1 MKITNLYAREILD
14 SRGNPTVE
22 CELTTEN
29 FTVRASV
36 PSGAS
41 TGTNEALELRDGDS
55 RYHGKGVTKAVNNV
69 NTIIKN
75 ALIGKELNQK
85 VLDNLLLELDGTKN
99 KTNLG
104 ANAILSVSLCI
115 MKAIA
120 KSQNKD
126 IYELFDGPYTMPYP
140 MMNIINGGVHAT
152 SSLEIQEFMIVPN
165 QSTFKERLRCGAEV
179 FQTLKSILKQNGFS
193 TSVGDEGGFA
203 PTFKTIE
210 EALDYI
216 MLAIKESGYIPGKD
230 VNLALD
236 AAASEFYKDGKYTI
250 NKKELTKEELINYYI
265 KLTETYPII
274 SIEDAFSEDDIDS
287 IKKLTEL
294 IGNKIMLV
302 GDDYFVTN
310 IEYSNDSF
318 QLERIAHS
326 TLKTSI
332 KVDLINLFSAK
343 FVENKIKYLSDLA
356 FDFFDLTSI
365 FSRYNVQPKDV
376 EYWDNILITELS
388 KSMIG
393 WNEMQRNSCIN
404 MIVQA
409 IPSKMPLH
417 LPLYNHYATL
427 IERSLKNVK

>member
-115 MKAIA
+115 MKALA
-120 KSQNKD
+120 KSQSKN

-216 MLAIKESGYIPGKD
+216 ILAIKESGYIPGKD

-274 SIEDAFSEDDIDS
+274 SIEDAFSEEDIDS

-310 IEYSNDSF
+310 IEYLQKGITEKYNNAILLKANQIGTITEMLETIKLAKNSGFKTIISHRSGETEDTFISQMAVGLNLGYIKTGS
-318 QLERIAHS
+318 LCRGERIAKYNE
-326 TLKTSI
+326 LLRI
-332 KVDLINLFSAK
+332 EEKV
-343 FVENKIKYLSDLA
+343 
-356 FDFFDLTSI
+356 
-365 FSRYNVQPKDV
+365 
-376 EYWDNILITELS
+376 
-388 KSMIG
+388 G
-393 WNEMQRNSCIN
+393 
-404 MIVQA
+404 
-409 IPSKMPLH
+409 H
-417 LPLYNHYATL
+417 
-427 IERSLKNVK
+427 

>member
-41 TGTNEALELRDGDS
+41 TGSNEALELRDGDS

-310 IEYSNDSF
+310 IEYLQKGITEKYNNAILLKANQIGTITEMLETIKLAKNSDFKTIISHRSGETEDTFISQIAVGLNLGYIKTGS
-318 QLERIAHS
+318 LCRGERIAKYNE
-326 TLKTSI
+326 LLRI
-332 KVDLINLFSAK
+332 EEKV
-343 FVENKIKYLSDLA
+343 
-356 FDFFDLTSI
+356 
-365 FSRYNVQPKDV
+365 
-376 EYWDNILITELS
+376 
-388 KSMIG
+388 G
-393 WNEMQRNSCIN
+393 
-404 MIVQA
+404 
-409 IPSKMPLH
+409 H
-417 LPLYNHYATL
+417 
-427 IERSLKNVK
+427 

>member
-55 RYHGKGVTKAVNNV
+55 RYYGKGVTKAVNNV

-274 SIEDAFSEDDIDS
+274 SIEDAFSEEDIDS

-310 IEYSNDSF
+310 IEYLQKGITEKYNNAILLKANQIGTITEMLETIKLAKNSGFKTIISHRSGETEDTFISQMAVGLNLGYIKTGS
-318 QLERIAHS
+318 LCRGERIAKYNE
-326 TLKTSI
+326 LLRI
-332 KVDLINLFSAK
+332 EEKV
-343 FVENKIKYLSDLA
+343 
-356 FDFFDLTSI
+356 
-365 FSRYNVQPKDV
+365 
-376 EYWDNILITELS
+376 
-388 KSMIG
+388 G
-393 WNEMQRNSCIN
+393 
-404 MIVQA
+404 
-409 IPSKMPLH
+409 H
-417 LPLYNHYATL
+417 
-427 IERSLKNVK
+427 

>member
-85 VLDNLLLELDGTKN
+85 ILDNLLLELDGTKN

-115 MKAIA
+115 MKALA
-120 KSQNKD
+120 KSQSKD

-236 AAASEFYKDGKYTI
+236 AAASEFYKEGKYTI

-310 IEYSNDSF
+310 IEYLQKGITEKYNNAILLKANQIGTITEMLETIKLAKNSGFKTIISHRSGETEDTFISQMAVGLNLGYIKTGS
-318 QLERIAHS
+318 LCRGERIAKYNE
-326 TLKTSI
+326 LLRI
-332 KVDLINLFSAK
+332 EEKV
-343 FVENKIKYLSDLA
+343 
-356 FDFFDLTSI
+356 
-365 FSRYNVQPKDV
+365 
-376 EYWDNILITELS
+376 
-388 KSMIG
+388 G
-393 WNEMQRNSCIN
+393 
-404 MIVQA
+404 
-409 IPSKMPLH
+409 H
-417 LPLYNHYATL
+417 
-427 IERSLKNVK
+427 

>member
-41 TGTNEALELRDGDS
+41 TGSNEALELRDGDS

-115 MKAIA
+115 MKALA

-265 KLTETYPII
+265 TLTETYPII

-310 IEYSNDSF
+310 IEYLQKGITEKYNNAILLKANQIGTITEMLETIKLAKNAGFKTIISHRSGETEDTFISQMAVGLNLGYIKTGS
-318 QLERIAHS
+318 LCRGERIAKYNE
-326 TLKTSI
+326 LLRI
-332 KVDLINLFSAK
+332 EEKV
-343 FVENKIKYLSDLA
+343 
-356 FDFFDLTSI
+356 
-365 FSRYNVQPKDV
+365 
-376 EYWDNILITELS
+376 
-388 KSMIG
+388 G
-393 WNEMQRNSCIN
+393 
-404 MIVQA
+404 
-409 IPSKMPLH
+409 H
-417 LPLYNHYATL
+417 
-427 IERSLKNVK
+427 

>member
-22 CELTTEN
+22 CELTTES

-310 IEYSNDSF
+310 IEYLQKGITEKYNNAILLKANQIGTITEMLETIKLAKNAGFKTIISHRSGETEDTFISQMAVGLNLGYIKTGS
-318 QLERIAHS
+318 LCRGERIAKYNE
-326 TLKTSI
+326 LLRI
-332 KVDLINLFSAK
+332 EEKV
-343 FVENKIKYLSDLA
+343 
-356 FDFFDLTSI
+356 
-365 FSRYNVQPKDV
+365 
-376 EYWDNILITELS
+376 
-388 KSMIG
+388 G
-393 WNEMQRNSCIN
+393 
-404 MIVQA
+404 
-409 IPSKMPLH
+409 H
-417 LPLYNHYATL
+417 
-427 IERSLKNVK
+427 

>member
-41 TGTNEALELRDGDS
+41 TGSNEALELRDGDS

-140 MMNIINGGVHAT
+140 MMNIINGGVHAA

-310 IEYSNDSF
+310 IEYLQKGITEKYNNAILLKANQIGTITEMLETIKLAKNSGFKTIISHRSGETEDTFISQMAVGLNLGYIKTGS
-318 QLERIAHS
+318 LCRGERIAKYNE
-326 TLKTSI
+326 LLRI
-332 KVDLINLFSAK
+332 EEKV
-343 FVENKIKYLSDLA
+343 
-356 FDFFDLTSI
+356 
-365 FSRYNVQPKDV
+365 
-376 EYWDNILITELS
+376 
-388 KSMIG
+388 G
-393 WNEMQRNSCIN
+393 
-404 MIVQA
+404 
-409 IPSKMPLH
+409 H
-417 LPLYNHYATL
+417 
-427 IERSLKNVK
+427 

>member
-85 VLDNLLLELDGTKN
+85 VLDNLLLELDGSKN

-165 QSTFKERLRCGAEV
+165 QSTFKERLRCGAEI

-216 MLAIKESGYIPGKD
+216 ILAIKESGYIPGKD

-236 AAASEFYKDGKYTI
+236 AAASEFYKEGKYTI

-310 IEYSNDSF
+310 IEYLQKGITEKYNNAILLKANQIGTITEMLETIKLAKNSGFKTIISHRSGETEDTFISQMAVGLNLGYIKTGS
-318 QLERIAHS
+318 LCRGERIAKYNE
-326 TLKTSI
+326 LLRI
-332 KVDLINLFSAK
+332 EEKV
-343 FVENKIKYLSDLA
+343 
-356 FDFFDLTSI
+356 
-365 FSRYNVQPKDV
+365 
-376 EYWDNILITELS
+376 
-388 KSMIG
+388 G
-393 WNEMQRNSCIN
+393 
-404 MIVQA
+404 
-409 IPSKMPLH
+409 H
-417 LPLYNHYATL
+417 
-427 IERSLKNVK
+427 

>member
-41 TGTNEALELRDGDS
+41 TGSNEALELRDGDS

-115 MKAIA
+115 MKALA

-274 SIEDAFSEDDIDS
+274 SIEDAFSEEDIDS

-310 IEYSNDSF
+310 IEYLQKGITEKYNNAILLKANQIGTITEMLETIKLAKNSGFKTIISHRSGETEDTFISQMAVGLNLGYIKTGS
-318 QLERIAHS
+318 LCRGERIAKYNE
-326 TLKTSI
+326 LLRI
-332 KVDLINLFSAK
+332 EEKV
-343 FVENKIKYLSDLA
+343 
-356 FDFFDLTSI
+356 
-365 FSRYNVQPKDV
+365 
-376 EYWDNILITELS
+376 
-388 KSMIG
+388 G
-393 WNEMQRNSCIN
+393 
-404 MIVQA
+404 
-409 IPSKMPLH
+409 H
-417 LPLYNHYATL
+417 
-427 IERSLKNVK
+427 

>member
-85 VLDNLLLELDGTKN
+85 ILDNLLLELDGTKN

-216 MLAIKESGYIPGKD
+216 ILAIKESGYIPGKD

-236 AAASEFYKDGKYTI
+236 AAASEFYKEGKYTI
-250 NKKELTKEELINYYI
+250 NKKELTKEEVINYYI

-310 IEYSNDSF
+310 IEYLQKGITEKYNNAILLKANQIGTITEMLETIKLAKNSGFKTIISHRSGETEDTFISQMAVGLNLGYIKTGS
-318 QLERIAHS
+318 LCRGERIAKYNE
-326 TLKTSI
+326 LLRI
-332 KVDLINLFSAK
+332 EEKV
-343 FVENKIKYLSDLA
+343 
-356 FDFFDLTSI
+356 
-365 FSRYNVQPKDV
+365 
-376 EYWDNILITELS
+376 
-388 KSMIG
+388 G
-393 WNEMQRNSCIN
+393 
-404 MIVQA
+404 
-409 IPSKMPLH
+409 H
-417 LPLYNHYATL
+417 
-427 IERSLKNVK
+427 

>member
-55 RYHGKGVTKAVNNV
+55 RYHGKGVNKAVNNV

-216 MLAIKESGYIPGKD
+216 ILAIKESGYIPGKD

-236 AAASEFYKDGKYTI
+236 AAASEFYKEGKYTI

-310 IEYSNDSF
+310 IEYLQKGITEKYNNAILLKANQIGTITEMLETIKLAKNSGFKTIISHRSGETEDTFISQMAVGLNLGYIKTGS
-318 QLERIAHS
+318 LCRGERIAKYNE
-326 TLKTSI
+326 LLRI
-332 KVDLINLFSAK
+332 EEKV
-343 FVENKIKYLSDLA
+343 
-356 FDFFDLTSI
+356 
-365 FSRYNVQPKDV
+365 
-376 EYWDNILITELS
+376 
-388 KSMIG
+388 G
-393 WNEMQRNSCIN
+393 
-404 MIVQA
+404 
-409 IPSKMPLH
+409 H
-417 LPLYNHYATL
+417 
-427 IERSLKNVK
+427 

>member
-216 MLAIKESGYIPGKD
+216 ILAIKESGYVPGKD

-310 IEYSNDSF
+310 IEYLQKGITEKYNNAILLKANQIGTITEMLETIKLAKNSGFKTIISHRSGETEDTFISQMAVGLNLGYIKTGS
-318 QLERIAHS
+318 LCRGERIAKYNE
-326 TLKTSI
+326 LLRI
-332 KVDLINLFSAK
+332 EEKV
-343 FVENKIKYLSDLA
+343 
-356 FDFFDLTSI
+356 
-365 FSRYNVQPKDV
+365 
-376 EYWDNILITELS
+376 
-388 KSMIG
+388 G
-393 WNEMQRNSCIN
+393 
-404 MIVQA
+404 
-409 IPSKMPLH
+409 H
-417 LPLYNHYATL
+417 
-427 IERSLKNVK
+427 

>member
-115 MKAIA
+115 MKALA

-216 MLAIKESGYIPGKD
+216 ILAIKESGYIPGKD

-265 KLTETYPII
+265 KLTETYPIV
-274 SIEDAFSEDDIDS
+274 SIEDAFSEEDIDS

-310 IEYSNDSF
+310 IEYLQKGITEKYNNAILLKANQIGTITEMLETIKLAKNSGFKTIISHRSGETEDTFISQMAVGLNLGYIKTGS
-318 QLERIAHS
+318 LCRGERIAKYNE
-326 TLKTSI
+326 LLRI
-332 KVDLINLFSAK
+332 EEKV
-343 FVENKIKYLSDLA
+343 
-356 FDFFDLTSI
+356 
-365 FSRYNVQPKDV
+365 
-376 EYWDNILITELS
+376 
-388 KSMIG
+388 G
-393 WNEMQRNSCIN
+393 
-404 MIVQA
+404 
-409 IPSKMPLH
+409 H
-417 LPLYNHYATL
+417 
-427 IERSLKNVK
+427 

>member
-41 TGTNEALELRDGDS
+41 TGSNEALELRDGDS

-115 MKAIA
+115 MKALA
-120 KSQNKD
+120 KSQSKN

-274 SIEDAFSEDDIDS
+274 SIEDAFSEEDIDS

-310 IEYSNDSF
+310 IEYLQKGITEKYNNAILLKANQIGTITEMLETIKLAKNSGFKTIISHRSGETEDTFISQMAVGLNLGYIKTGS
-318 QLERIAHS
+318 LCRGERIAKYNE
-326 TLKTSI
+326 LLRI
-332 KVDLINLFSAK
+332 EEKV
-343 FVENKIKYLSDLA
+343 
-356 FDFFDLTSI
+356 
-365 FSRYNVQPKDV
+365 
-376 EYWDNILITELS
+376 
-388 KSMIG
+388 G
-393 WNEMQRNSCIN
+393 
-404 MIVQA
+404 
-409 IPSKMPLH
+409 H
-417 LPLYNHYATL
+417 
-427 IERSLKNVK
+427 

>member
-115 MKAIA
+115 MKALA
-120 KSQNKD
+120 KSQSKD

-236 AAASEFYKDGKYTI
+236 AAASEFYKEGKYTI

-274 SIEDAFSEDDIDS
+274 SIEDAFSEEDIDS

-310 IEYSNDSF
+310 IEYLQKGITEKYNNAILLKANQIGTITEMLETIKLAKNAGFKTIISHRSGETEDTFISQMAVGLNLGYIKTGS
-318 QLERIAHS
+318 LCRGERIAKYNE
-326 TLKTSI
+326 LLRI
-332 KVDLINLFSAK
+332 EEKV
-343 FVENKIKYLSDLA
+343 
-356 FDFFDLTSI
+356 
-365 FSRYNVQPKDV
+365 
-376 EYWDNILITELS
+376 
-388 KSMIG
+388 G
-393 WNEMQRNSCIN
+393 
-404 MIVQA
+404 
-409 IPSKMPLH
+409 H
-417 LPLYNHYATL
+417 
-427 IERSLKNVK
+427 

>member
-179 FQTLKSILKQNGFS
+179 FQALKSILKQNGFS

-265 KLTETYPII
+265 TLTETYPII

-310 IEYSNDSF
+310 IEYLQKGITEKYNNAILLKANQIGTITEMLETIKLAKNSGFKTIISHRSGETEDTFISQMAVGLNLGYIKTGS
-318 QLERIAHS
+318 LCRGERIAKYNE
-326 TLKTSI
+326 LLRI
-332 KVDLINLFSAK
+332 EEKV
-343 FVENKIKYLSDLA
+343 
-356 FDFFDLTSI
+356 
-365 FSRYNVQPKDV
+365 
-376 EYWDNILITELS
+376 
-388 KSMIG
+388 G
-393 WNEMQRNSCIN
+393 
-404 MIVQA
+404 
-409 IPSKMPLH
+409 H
-417 LPLYNHYATL
+417 
-427 IERSLKNVK
+427 

>member
-75 ALIGKELNQK
+75 TLIGKELNQK
-85 VLDNLLLELDGTKN
+85 ILDNLLLELDGTKN

-179 FQTLKSILKQNGFS
+179 FQTLKSILKQNSFS

-310 IEYSNDSF
+310 IEYLQKGITEKYNNAILLKANQIGTITEMLETIKLAKNSGFKTIISHRSGETEDTFISQMAVGLNLGYIKTGS
-318 QLERIAHS
+318 LCRGERIAKYNE
-326 TLKTSI
+326 LLRI
-332 KVDLINLFSAK
+332 EEKV
-343 FVENKIKYLSDLA
+343 
-356 FDFFDLTSI
+356 
-365 FSRYNVQPKDV
+365 
-376 EYWDNILITELS
+376 
-388 KSMIG
+388 G
-393 WNEMQRNSCIN
+393 
-404 MIVQA
+404 
-409 IPSKMPLH
+409 H
-417 LPLYNHYATL
+417 
-427 IERSLKNVK
+427 

>member
-85 VLDNLLLELDGTKN
+85 VLDDLLLELDGTKN

-230 VNLALD
+230 INLALD

-274 SIEDAFSEDDIDS
+274 SIEDAFSEDDLDS

-310 IEYSNDSF
+310 IEYLQKGITEKYNNAILLKANQIGTITEMLETIKLAKNSGFKTIISHRSGETEDTFISQMAVGLNLGYIKTGS
-318 QLERIAHS
+318 LCRGERIAKYNE
-326 TLKTSI
+326 LLRI
-332 KVDLINLFSAK
+332 EEKV
-343 FVENKIKYLSDLA
+343 
-356 FDFFDLTSI
+356 
-365 FSRYNVQPKDV
+365 
-376 EYWDNILITELS
+376 
-388 KSMIG
+388 G
-393 WNEMQRNSCIN
+393 
-404 MIVQA
+404 
-409 IPSKMPLH
+409 H
-417 LPLYNHYATL
+417 
-427 IERSLKNVK
+427 

>member
-41 TGTNEALELRDGDS
+41 TGSNEALELRDGDS

-216 MLAIKESGYIPGKD
+216 MLAIKESGYVPGKD

-310 IEYSNDSF
+310 IEYLQKGITEKYNNAILLKANQIGTITEMLETIKLAKNSGFKTIISHRSGETEDTFISQMAVGLNLGYIKTGS
-318 QLERIAHS
+318 LCRGERIAKYNE
-326 TLKTSI
+326 LLRI
-332 KVDLINLFSAK
+332 EEKV
-343 FVENKIKYLSDLA
+343 
-356 FDFFDLTSI
+356 
-365 FSRYNVQPKDV
+365 
-376 EYWDNILITELS
+376 
-388 KSMIG
+388 G
-393 WNEMQRNSCIN
+393 
-404 MIVQA
+404 
-409 IPSKMPLH
+409 H
-417 LPLYNHYATL
+417 
-427 IERSLKNVK
+427 

>member
-99 KTNLG
+99 KTSLG

-294 IGNKIMLV
+294 IGNKTMLV

-310 IEYSNDSF
+310 IEYLQKGITEKYNNAILLKANQIGTITEMLETIKLAKNSGFKTIISHRSGETEDTFISQMAVGLNLGYIKTGS
-318 QLERIAHS
+318 LCRGERIAKYNE
-326 TLKTSI
+326 LLRI
-332 KVDLINLFSAK
+332 EEKV
-343 FVENKIKYLSDLA
+343 
-356 FDFFDLTSI
+356 
-365 FSRYNVQPKDV
+365 
-376 EYWDNILITELS
+376 
-388 KSMIG
+388 G
-393 WNEMQRNSCIN
+393 
-404 MIVQA
+404 
-409 IPSKMPLH
+409 H
-417 LPLYNHYATL
+417 
-427 IERSLKNVK
+427 

>member
-85 VLDNLLLELDGTKN
+85 ILDNLLLELDGTKN

-310 IEYSNDSF
+310 IEYLQKGITEKYNNAILLKANQIGTITEMLETIKLAKNSGFKTIISHRSGETEDIFISQMAVGLNLGYIKTGS
-318 QLERIAHS
+318 LCRGERIAKYNE
-326 TLKTSI
+326 LLRI
-332 KVDLINLFSAK
+332 EEKV
-343 FVENKIKYLSDLA
+343 
-356 FDFFDLTSI
+356 
-365 FSRYNVQPKDV
+365 
-376 EYWDNILITELS
+376 
-388 KSMIG
+388 G
-393 WNEMQRNSCIN
+393 
-404 MIVQA
+404 
-409 IPSKMPLH
+409 H
-417 LPLYNHYATL
+417 
-427 IERSLKNVK
+427 

>member
-41 TGTNEALELRDGDS
+41 TGSNEALELRDGDS

-310 IEYSNDSF
+310 IEYLQKGITEKYNNAILLKANQIGTITEMLETIKLAKNTGFKTIISHRSGETEDTFISQMAVGLNLGYIKTGS
-318 QLERIAHS
+318 LCRGERIAKYNE
-326 TLKTSI
+326 LLRI
-332 KVDLINLFSAK
+332 EEKV
-343 FVENKIKYLSDLA
+343 
-356 FDFFDLTSI
+356 
-365 FSRYNVQPKDV
+365 
-376 EYWDNILITELS
+376 
-388 KSMIG
+388 G
-393 WNEMQRNSCIN
+393 
-404 MIVQA
+404 
-409 IPSKMPLH
+409 H
-417 LPLYNHYATL
+417 
-427 IERSLKNVK
+427 

>member
-75 ALIGKELNQK
+75 TIIGKELNQK

-165 QSTFKERLRCGAEV
+165 QSTFKERLRCGAEI
-179 FQTLKSILKQNGFS
+179 FQTLKNILKQNGFS

-216 MLAIKESGYIPGKD
+216 ILAIKESGYIPGKD

-236 AAASEFYKDGKYTI
+236 AAASEFYKEGKYTI

-310 IEYSNDSF
+310 IEYLQKGITEKYNNAILLKANQIGTITEMLETIKLAKNSGFKTIISHRSGETEDTFISQMAVGLNLGYIKTGS
-318 QLERIAHS
+318 LCRGERIAKYNE
-326 TLKTSI
+326 LLRI
-332 KVDLINLFSAK
+332 EEKV
-343 FVENKIKYLSDLA
+343 
-356 FDFFDLTSI
+356 
-365 FSRYNVQPKDV
+365 
-376 EYWDNILITELS
+376 
-388 KSMIG
+388 G
-393 WNEMQRNSCIN
+393 
-404 MIVQA
+404 
-409 IPSKMPLH
+409 H
-417 LPLYNHYATL
+417 
-427 IERSLKNVK
+427 

>member
-55 RYHGKGVTKAVNNV
+55 RYHGKGVNKAVNNV

-294 IGNKIMLV
+294 IGNKTMLV

-310 IEYSNDSF
+310 IEYLQKGITEKYNNAILLKANQIGTITEMLETIKLAKNSGFKTIISHRSGETEDTFISQMAVGLNLGYIKTGS
-318 QLERIAHS
+318 LCRGERIAKYNE
-326 TLKTSI
+326 LLRI
-332 KVDLINLFSAK
+332 EEKV
-343 FVENKIKYLSDLA
+343 
-356 FDFFDLTSI
+356 
-365 FSRYNVQPKDV
+365 
-376 EYWDNILITELS
+376 
-388 KSMIG
+388 G
-393 WNEMQRNSCIN
+393 
-404 MIVQA
+404 
-409 IPSKMPLH
+409 H
-417 LPLYNHYATL
+417 
-427 IERSLKNVK
+427 

>member
-85 VLDNLLLELDGTKN
+85 ALDNLLLELDGTKN

-216 MLAIKESGYIPGKD
+216 ILAIKESGYIPGKD

-236 AAASEFYKDGKYTI
+236 AAASEFYKEGKYTI

-310 IEYSNDSF
+310 IEYLQKGITEKYNNAILLKANQIGTITEMLETIKLAKNSGFKTIISHRSGETEDTFISQMAVGLNLGYIKTGS
-318 QLERIAHS
+318 LCRGERIAKYNE
-326 TLKTSI
+326 LLRI
-332 KVDLINLFSAK
+332 EEKVVNF
-343 FVENKIKYLSDLA
+343 
-356 FDFFDLTSI
+356 
-365 FSRYNVQPKDV
+365 
-376 EYWDNILITELS
+376 
-388 KSMIG
+388 
-393 WNEMQRNSCIN
+393 
-404 MIVQA
+404 
-409 IPSKMPLH
+409 
-417 LPLYNHYATL
+417 
-427 IERSLKNVK
+427 

>member
-41 TGTNEALELRDGDS
+41 TGSNEALELRDGDS

-236 AAASEFYKDGKYTI
+236 AAASEFYKDVKYTI

-274 SIEDAFSEDDIDS
+274 SIEDAFSEEDIDS

-310 IEYSNDSF
+310 IEYLQKGITEKYNNAILLKANQIGTITEMLETIKLAKNSGFKTIISHRSGETEDTFISQMAVGLNLGYIKTGS
-318 QLERIAHS
+318 LCRGERIAKYNE
-326 TLKTSI
+326 LLRI
-332 KVDLINLFSAK
+332 EEKV
-343 FVENKIKYLSDLA
+343 
-356 FDFFDLTSI
+356 
-365 FSRYNVQPKDV
+365 
-376 EYWDNILITELS
+376 
-388 KSMIG
+388 G
-393 WNEMQRNSCIN
+393 
-404 MIVQA
+404 
-409 IPSKMPLH
+409 H
-417 LPLYNHYATL
+417 
-427 IERSLKNVK
+427 